1 MHKSSSLQMCVSVSV
16 PSNANPQISQ
26 NSDWTLNKILLTES
40 VSRVDS
46 YFFGHIFFCKLQTL
60 LQTCMVLFSMLSNI
74 SYHSCFI
81 QLFLFRSST
90 FCSYFVIVLPVR
102 MWSVNDIL
110 HLWVF
115 EYFFPFFH
123 CFSPWITKMGGE
135 SLKCNEFKNDSDD
148 DNKECEPIN
157 TEGPEVF
164 IHN

>member
-1 MHKSSSLQMCVSVSV
+1 MCVCECTKQCKSSDLSKLRLDSKQNTFNWVSIQSW
-16 PSNANPQISQ
+16 Q
-26 NSDWTLNKILLTES
+26 L
-40 VSRVDS
+40 
-46 YFFGHIFFCKLQTL
+46 FFGHIFFCKLQTL

-115 EYFFPFFH
+115 EYFVPFFH
-123 CFSPWITKMGGE
+123 CFSPWITKMGGGK

-148 DNKECEPIN
+148 DNKECEYRGSRSIYSQLK
-157 TEGPEVF
+157 
-164 IHN
+164 